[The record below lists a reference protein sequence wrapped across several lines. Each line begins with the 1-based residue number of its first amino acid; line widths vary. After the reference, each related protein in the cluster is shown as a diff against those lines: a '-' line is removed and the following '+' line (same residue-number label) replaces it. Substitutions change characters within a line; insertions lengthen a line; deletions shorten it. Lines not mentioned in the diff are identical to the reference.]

1 VKYILKRW
9 QDSWDQQIHNKLHEM
24 HSLVGKTNRL
34 QIMNLLFSEEATNFK
49 ARSIALA
56 SALKIELADGI
67 RAE

>member
-9 QDSWDQQIHNKLHEM
+9 QDSWDQQINSKL
-24 HSLVGKTNRL
+24 
-34 QIMNLLFSEEATNFK
+34 Q

-56 SALKIELADGI
+56 SAPKIELADGI